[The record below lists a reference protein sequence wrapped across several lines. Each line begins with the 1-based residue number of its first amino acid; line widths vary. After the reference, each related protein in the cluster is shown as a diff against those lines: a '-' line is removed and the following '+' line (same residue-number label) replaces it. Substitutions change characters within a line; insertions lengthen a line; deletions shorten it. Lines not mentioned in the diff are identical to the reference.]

1 MTENEKRLK
10 AEDIEEKKLLGTI
23 IDNQW
28 SFLID
33 SIDFYKQEYD
43 DFTASGFVHT
53 MPFSRYLLLAL
64 SQELKQEN

>member
-1 MTENEKRLK
+1 MTPNELRLK
-10 AEDIEEKKLLGTI
+10 QEDTEEKQTLATI

-28 SFLID
+28 QFLID
-33 SIDFYKQEYD
+33 SIDFYKAEYD

-64 SQELKQEN
+64 SEELREA

>member
-1 MTENEKRLK
+1 MTPNELRLK
-10 AEDIEEKKLLGTI
+10 QEDKEEKQTLGTI

-28 SFLID
+28 QFLID
-33 SIDFYKQEYD
+33 SIDFYQKEYD

-64 SQELKQEN
+64 SQELKQEK